1 VTLIE
6 HFKGINNW
14 DLVDSSAS
22 IVGHHASIK
31 DLLRMSH
38 SSNLWERRMSMV
50 ATQDRARRREPEWTF
65 TLAEALIADRADLIQ
80 KAVGWMLRE
89 VEVYNGLPVL
99 EDWLEGRYRQL
110 GRTALRYALEHFPAD
125 RRAYYMAK

>member
-1 VTLIE
+1 
-6 HFKGINNW
+6 
-14 DLVDSSAS
+14 
-22 IVGHHASIK
+22 
-31 DLLRMSH
+31 
-38 SSNLWERRMSMV
+38 MV